1 MMKKLTTQ
9 FTQIITKVVNLYLE
23 LFAKIPEANYF
34 PLFVILSLYFVV
46 PYSEF
51 VVTAAAILYF
61 SFKKK
66 INKFI
71 ADLPLPDY
79 LKVGGSV
86 LFFLVMI
93 NDYLLYALI
102 IALSYWSAR
111 HVKKD
116 SSKTAPPLPD
126 PWER

>member
-1 MMKKLTTQ
+1 MKKLTTR

-51 VVTAAAILYF
+51 VVTIAAILYF

-79 LKVGGSV
+79 FKVGGSV

-111 HVKKD
+111 RVKKD

>member
-1 MMKKLTTQ
+1 MKKLTTR

-34 PLFVILSLYFVV
+34 PIFVILSLYFVV

-51 VVTAAAILYF
+51 VVTIAAVLYF

-71 ADLPLPDY
+71 ENLPLPDY
-79 LKVGGSV
+79 IKVGGSV

-93 NDYLLYALI
+93 DDYLFYALI
-102 IALSYWSAR
+102 IAIAFWSAR
-111 HVKKD
+111 RVKKD